1 MIRSGAQTSKIRSLP
16 RRGKTG
22 QPRAS
27 AAPPWVKGPQI
38 TRSPERATQFAAMH
52 IVLPF
57 QGENQILAT
66 VSQGVALGYPALAF
80 QAGQPGLE

>member
-1 MIRSGAQTSKIRSLP
+1 MIRSGAQTSNIRSLP

-27 AAPPWVKGPQI
+27 AAPPWVRGPQI
-38 TRSPERATQFAAMH
+38 TPSPERAAQIAAVH

-57 QGENQILAT
+57 QGENLFSPF
-66 VSQGVALGYPALAF
+66 VPQGVALGYPAPAF
-80 QAGQPGLE
+80 QAGKPGLE